1 MTLAQGTHIF
11 GISVTRYSG
20 FLGPIK
26 TFISILSGIFGG
38 VNWRSVTISAV
49 SIPFLYSMKLLQIK
63 HKEKL
68 KGFPIPSELFL
79 VALTTLSK
87 LYFYTL
93 VHDKKTKL
101 KIRKIFGLGLINV
114 ALSNYLNLVC
124 YFISDNTPDLIIVG
138 EVPGGLPSPSTPPV
152 SARFYLFIYDYE
164 WLFSTPGLSGFEI
177 LNDTTF
183 IFPNWLVLRLFIII
197 FYNKF

>member
-1 MTLAQGTHIF
+1 MRIFSFHNQTYIHHLGFTTASAIIVTLAQGTHIF

-49 SIPFLYSMKLLQIK
+49 SIPFLYFMKLLQIK

-87 LYFYTL
+87 SFFYLSTL
-93 VHDKKTKL
+93 VHGDKAKPVCTAIRPSL
-101 KIRKIFGLGLINV
+101 KI
-114 ALSNYLNLVC
+114 SN
-124 YFISDNTPDLIIVG
+124 FDLQ
-138 EVPGGLPSPSTPPV
+138 
-152 SARFYLFIYDYE
+152 R
-164 WLFSTPGLSGFEI
+164 
-177 LNDTTF
+177 N
-183 IFPNWLVLRLFIII
+183 
-197 FYNKF
+197 